1 MISPYIPFRE
11 IMTTIENPRYLRLCR
26 KYWATL
32 LVASVFLASDLSSP
46 YKRWDSDFL
55 ATLSAGALAQT
66 ITGRDDCLPAGNYLL
81 CQNLWGAGYI
91 TDSGVGNQNSTLIS
105 TNDDVVSW
113 STAWTWFNNEKQ
125 CQSLYGNLLSA
136 PHTALPRSDDC
147 LNTDPNVEH
156 LSLTSR
162 AIPKVGSIV
171 SAPTTWDWR
180 YTVQSP
186 GIRANVAYDL
196 WIGPTT
202 SGTPAFPNPAY
213 EIMIWLSG
221 KGGVQPVGSPATSPI
236 SLAGHNWDLW
246 RGPNQNWEVL
256 SFVILD
262 GDEQAFSADLNEYTR
277 YLIEN
282 QGMSSSQVNQLLN
295 CLLGHGVESFPQ
307 QVLAFH
313 PGWNR
318 AIHWIC
324 GSAHREL

>member
-11 IMTTIENPRYLRLCR
+11 IMTTIEILGIFAFAGSIGQRCWSPR
-26 KYWATL
+26 
-32 LVASVFLASDLSSP
+32 SSW
-46 YKRWDSDFL
+46 RAIFL

-81 CQNLWGAGYI
+81 CQNLWGA
-91 TDSGVGNQNSTLIS
+91 DSGVGNQNSTLIS

-213 EIMIWLSG
+213 EIMVWLSG

-282 QGMSSSQVNQLLN
+282 QGMSSSQYLHSIQAGTEPFTGYADLLT
-295 CLLGHGVESFPQ
+295 ESYS
-307 QVLAFH
+307 V
-313 PGWNR
+313 
-318 AIHWIC
+318 AI
-324 GSAHREL
+324 ATL